1 MVRQRHAE
9 QWQQLADRAG
19 HRCRRQHRHQQRGDH
34 TLDTTAPTG
43 GTPDLAAASD
53 SGSSSTDNITD
64 VTAPSFTVA
73 LDPTVVAGD
82 TVQLLLAGTPLAH
95 PVTHTI
101 TAADVPAGSVS
112 LAVTAGDL
120 GADGGK
126 AISAQFSDAVGN
138 TSTTAAL
145 TITLDTTAPT
155 VAITSAGGPINQAS
169 QTVSPA
175 PAMPAPRSRSLT
187 TATRATARAG
197 AGRTAAG
204 AAASRSAMAA
214 TR

>member
-1 MVRQRHAE
+1 MPPATS
-9 QWQQLADRAG
+9 A
-19 HRCRRQHRHQQRGDH
+19 HQQRGDLYAEH
-34 TLDTTAPTG
+34 HGTDRRHAGPG
-43 GTPDLAAASD
+43 GGLGP
-53 SGSSSTDNITD
+53 GSSSTDNITD

-101 TAADVPAGSVS
+101 TAAEVTAGSVS

-138 TSTTAAL
+138 SSTTAAL

-155 VAITSAGGPINQAS
+155 VAITSTGGPTNQPSADHHR
-169 QTVSPA
+169 QPA
-175 PAMPAPRSRSLT
+175 D
-187 TATRATARAG
+187 AG
-197 AGRTAAG
+197 AHGDAVGQRQCAARHHHGAGQRRRGRASVTL
-204 AAASRSAMAA
+204 AAAAA